1 MKKNRK
7 QISILLI
14 FAMIFTTVFTSMSP
28 EVCAEEVTGV
38 TVTTQE
44 QFMSALNQGQS
55 TIIVDGVITIG
66 KEADSSGKMQPVVIP
81 AGTVIKGTSNGSLNS
96 RGPIQL
102 GGDNV
107 CFQDIEL
114 TFSSSS
120 ALGSVPHREIFLAG
134 YALTLDNVSTYL
146 EGAGGNLGG
155 LGGSESE
162 LLPTVYA
169 GAFEGTAVLGDNA
182 SLIVQN
188 ANSDTQFQGIYMG
201 HDAGTDN
208 KIPYAGQATVQLD
221 CPFVATEGIH
231 TEENTSASIT
241 IVGDGTAIAPA
252 FYGNDATTLT
262 IDTCTTTQTEI
273 DGVGTIVLDN
283 GAWLQAKTTNL
294 NHVTVKN
301 GACLDFSELSDAI
314 SLKSFIGISASSA
327 TETKGIL
334 SLDTEG
340 SLTITGDVEGIAIF
354 QTGGPALPGTV
365 YAEHPYIKTGQPEE
379 DEINFVFPQKTID
392 NGFELQYS
400 EGAWTAVSTYS
411 GLEIGEIRIDEAPES
426 VNVETIVRDGESDVP
441 NESAYFRITWYDK
454 NGGAYSNED
463 AEYNVLYQ
471 YDYVIAIKTEYWQSG
486 DAEVAEKEDWGNPIY
501 LMSKE
506 DQSGKYYLYAE
517 EGVKTGDYTFLF
529 LSEYYDMYNLP
540 VTVGDVKAL
549 QEKVLA
555 QCRVL
560 FYDSETGVPTPA
572 PTATP
577 VPPIEATM
585 TPTAKPTVMPTAI
598 PTVAPTAEPT
608 PVPTEEPTMEPT
620 IKPTIA
626 PTLMPTAIPTV
637 APTAEPTPV
646 PTVEPTATPVPPIEA
661 TMTPTAKPTVEPT
674 ATPVPTIEPTVEPT
688 AKPTVEPTATPVPTI
703 EPTVEPTAT
712 PVPTIEATM
721 APTAKPT
728 VAPTLEPTVKPTATP
743 MPTVAPV
750 PTVNPTVTPSLEPTV
765 APTATPI
772 PTVVPESQTTVTQPK
787 ATKITKLKT
796 VKKGFKIKWKKHTNG
811 ITGYEIQYSTKK
823 NFKGKTTK
831 KKMVR
836 NKNVLT
842 VKVKK
847 KTYYVRVRTYK
858 RVKVNGKYVKQYSKW
873 SKAKK
878 IRVR

>member
-14 FAMIFTTVFTSMSP
+14 FSMIFTTVFTSMSP

-55 TIIVDGVITIG
+55 PIIVDGVITIG

-314 SLKSFIGISASSA
+314 SLKSFTGISASSA

-529 LSEYYDMYNLP
+529 LSEYYDMYNPP

-572 PTATP
+572 PTVA
-577 VPPIEATM
+577 
-585 TPTAKPTVMPTAI
+585 PTAKPTVMPTAI
-598 PTVAPTAEPT
+598 PTVAPTA
-608 PVPTEEPTMEPT
+608 
-620 IKPTIA
+620 KPTV
-626 PTLMPTAIPTV
+626 MPTAIPTV
-637 APTAEPTPV
+637 APTA
-646 PTVEPTATPVPPIEA
+646 
-661 TMTPTAKPTVEPT
+661 
-674 ATPVPTIEPTVEPT
+674 
-688 AKPTVEPTATPVPTI
+688 
-703 EPTVEPTAT
+703 
-712 PVPTIEATM
+712 
-721 APTAKPT
+721 
-728 VAPTLEPTVKPTATP
+728 
-743 MPTVAPV
+743 
-750 PTVNPTVTPSLEPTV
+750 
-765 APTATPI
+765 
-772 PTVVPESQTTVTQPK
+772 
-787 ATKITKLKT
+787 
-796 VKKGFKIKWKKHTNG
+796 
-811 ITGYEIQYSTKK
+811 
-823 NFKGKTTK
+823 
-831 KKMVR
+831 
-836 NKNVLT
+836 
-842 VKVKK
+842 
-847 KTYYVRVRTYK
+847 
-858 RVKVNGKYVKQYSKW
+858 
-873 SKAKK
+873 
-878 IRVR
+878 

>member
-301 GACLDFSELSDAI
+301 GACLDFSELSDEI
-314 SLKSFIGISASSA
+314 SLKSFTGISASSA

-340 SLTITGDVEGIAIF
+340 SLTITGDVEGVAIF

-529 LSEYYDMYNLP
+529 LSEYYDMYNSP

-560 FYDSETGVPTPA
+560 FYDSGTGVPTPA
-572 PTATP
+572 PT
-577 VPPIEATM
+577 VM
-585 TPTAKPTVMPTAI
+585 PTAIPTVAPTAI

-620 IKPTIA
+620 IKPT
-626 PTLMPTAIPTV
+626 V
-637 APTAEPTPV
+637 APTVMPTTE

-661 TMTPTAKPTVEPT
+661 TMTPTAGPPL
-674 ATPVPTIEPTVEPT
+674 PPTIEPT
-688 AKPTVEPTATPVPTI
+688 A
-703 EPTVEPTAT
+703 EPTVTPIETA
-712 PVPTIEATM
+712 
-721 APTAKPT
+721 APAAKPT
-728 VAPTLEPTVKPTATP
+728 VAPTVK
-743 MPTVAPV
+743 PTVAPIQ
-750 PTVNPTVTPSLEPTV
+750 TV
-765 APTATPI
+765 APEPTAAPTAKPI
-772 PTVVPESQTTVTQPK
+772 VVPESQTTITQPK

-796 VKKGFKIKWKKHTNG
+796 VKKGFKIKWKRHKNG
-811 ITGYEIQYSTKK
+811 VTGYVIQYSTKK

-858 RVKVNGKYVKQYSKW
+858 KVKVNGKYVKQYSKW